1 MIVGTFDA
9 ILTAATTDLWGESV
23 IASAATQSRGLALSI
38 LLVALDCF
46 AALAMTASVVAIG
59 HWFGRL
65 VLYKPA
71 ETDGAINFPVSAYL
85 A

>member
-1 MIVGTFDA
+1 MQTGRNHDRWV
-9 ILTAATTDLWGESV
+9 AAV
-23 IASAATQSRGLALSI
+23 IASTATQSRGLARSI
-38 LLVALDCF
+38 LLVALACF